1 MKINLQSSTKNK
13 KMETIDVKEWL
24 QENSIP
30 FIMKDVA
37 DEWNLQ
43 QFRKYNESIIPV
55 LIIKD
60 YKQKTETKVI
70 SFNSK
75 SYEKMLKQKNNTKY
89 ATFSILGITQEYTIS
104 I

>member
-1 MKINLQSSTKNK
+1 MRRMVEKEIILYGNNRCKNCV
-13 KMETIDVKEWL
+13 DAKEWL

-37 DEWNLQ
+37 DEGNLQ

-75 SYEKMLKQKNNTKY
+75 SYEKMFKPKK
-89 ATFSILGITQEYTIS
+89 
-104 I
+104 

>member
-1 MKINLQSSTKNK
+1 
-13 KMETIDVKEWL
+13 
-24 QENSIP
+24 
-30 FIMKDVA
+30 MKDVA
-37 DEWNLQ
+37 DEGNLQ

-75 SYEKMLKQKNNTKY
+75 SYEKMFKPKK
-89 ATFSILGITQEYTIS
+89 
-104 I
+104 